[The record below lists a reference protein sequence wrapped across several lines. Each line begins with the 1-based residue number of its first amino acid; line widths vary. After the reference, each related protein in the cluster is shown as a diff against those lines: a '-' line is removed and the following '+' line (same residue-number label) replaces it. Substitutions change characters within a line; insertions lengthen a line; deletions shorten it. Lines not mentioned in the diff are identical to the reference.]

1 MPTASRGAGTGGP
14 GLTDRTQ
21 IATSPGP
28 PGGADA
34 SRRPAALTRC
44 VAVDPASFADVY
56 WGREPLLSRAVDLGG
71 PAGFTDLLDRPAADQ
86 LLSQHGLRTP
96 FVRVARD
103 GEVLAEPT
111 YTAGAGAG
119 AEIDDQVLDERVLG
133 LYADGATLVLQGLH
147 RLWPPIIS
155 FVGELSTTLGQPLQA
170 NAYLTPAGSRG
181 FATHYDTHDVFVLQ
195 TEGRKR
201 WRVHDPV
208 LIDPLPQQTWSGR
221 ADEVVARSGSAPAL
235 DVVLGPGDALYLP
248 RGWLHSATAQQESSI
263 HLTIGVRA
271 FTRYSLVE
279 ALLELA
285 VTEPRLRTSLP
296 FGADPGE
303 PAGITSE
310 LTATVAVLRDWLA
323 SVEPDQVAARMR
335 RRAWSAVRPAPLPP
349 LQQADRIR
357 TLTVDDVIRRRPGLR
372 WRLTSQSDD
381 RVNLQI
387 FDRTVSFPG
396 GCVPALRTVLD
407 TAGVRV
413 GDLPGLDTGADQL
426 VLARRLLREAVAI
439 AG

>member
-1 MPTASRGAGTGGP
+1 MDPTT
-14 GLTDRTQ
+14 
-21 IATSPGP
+21 
-28 PGGADA
+28 
-34 SRRPAALTRC
+34 
-44 VAVDPASFADVY
+44 FADVY
-56 WGREPLLSRAVDLGG
+56 WGRRPLLSRAVDLAG
-71 PAGFTDLLDRPAADQ
+71 PAGFTDLLDGPAADQ

-96 FVRVARD
+96 FLRVARD
-103 GEVLAEPT
+103 GEVFAERT
-111 YTAGAGAG
+111 YTGSAGAG
-119 AEIDDQVLDERVLG
+119 AEIDDQVLDERVLD

-155 FVGELSTTLGQPLQA
+155 FIGELSTTLGQPLQT

-201 WRVHDPV
+201 WRVHEPV
-208 LIDPLPQQTWSGR
+208 LTDPLPQQTWSGR
-221 ADEVVARSGSAPAL
+221 ADEVVARSEAAPAL

-263 HLTIGVRA
+263 HLTVGIRA

-285 VTEPRLRTSLP
+285 VTEPQLRTSLP
-296 FGADPGE
+296 FGADPCE

-323 SVEPDQVAARMR
+323 SVEPDQVAAPMR

-372 WRLTSQSDD
+372 WRLTSQSDE
-381 RVNLQI
+381 RVTLQI
-387 FDRTVSFPG
+387 FDRTVNFPG
-396 GCVPALRTVLD
+396 RCVPALRAVLD

-413 GDLPGLDTGADQL
+413 GDLPGLDTTADQL
-426 VLARRLLREAVAI
+426 VLARRLLREAVAVV
-439 AG
+439 G